1 MAANKTT
8 INAFESQLAIALK
21 QASITAAAT
30 VIQNNPEMTLEDFYS
45 IMRPQGVT
53 ESITLG
59 ELLSALSGE
68 EVVVTAPLRTAQV
81 RQAARSATVSKAA
94 PAATSPAKPR
104 KPAKVPEVNCMT
116 KAGQEAYHRSILEY
130 LTAVDDWVRSPDI
143 TTYCGGDKSQIGT
156 AMRKHLIPSGLV
168 KNKGK
173 TYGRHFAIT
182 SKGKRKAAS
191 GSAVTASRA
200 APTNLGR
207 TKTKRKRASVNGI
220 GDSSRTIES
229 RDAYR
234 AGIMKF
240 LHGSKWRA
248 GPEISAAC
256 GGAPS
261 RRKLALKHLIEEGV
275 VESNGKA
282 TGAVRFRLARK

>member
-1 MAANKTT
+1 MAAKKST
-8 INAFESQLAIALK
+8 INAFESELAIALRS
-21 QASITAAAT
+21 AAITAAAN
-30 VIQNNPEMTLEDFYS
+30 VIQSNPDMTLEDFYAV
-45 IMRPQGVT
+45 IKPQGMTETVT
-53 ESITLG
+53 LAQ
-59 ELLSALSGE
+59 LMAAVSGE
-68 EVVVTAPLRTAQV
+68 EIVVTA
-81 RQAARSATVSKAA
+81 AA
-94 PAATSPAKPR
+94 PPPRSTPRATAAPTGPKKVR
-104 KPAKVPEVNCMT
+104 KPAKLPVINCMT
-116 KAGQEAYHRSILEY
+116 AAGQEAYHRSILEY
-130 LTAVDDWVRSPDI
+130 LASVDDWVRSPDI
-143 TTYCGGDKSQIGT
+143 TAYCGGDKSQIGT

-173 TYGRHFAIT
+173 TYGLHFAIT

-200 APTNLGR
+200 APTDLGR
-207 TKTKRKRASVNGI
+207 TKTKKKRTSVNGI
-220 GDSSRTIES
+220 GDSSRTIEA

-234 AGIMKF
+234 AGILKF

-256 GGAPS
+256 GGAPA

-282 TGAVRFRLARK
+282 TGAVRFRLARA

>member
-116 KAGQEAYHRSILEY
+116 KAGQEAYHRAILEY

-168 KNKGK
+168 KSKGK
-173 TYGRHFAIT
+173 TYGLHFAIT
-182 SKGKRKAAS
+182 SKGKRKAES
-191 GSAVTASRA
+191 GSAITSARA
-200 APTNLGR
+200 APT
-207 TKTKRKRASVNGI
+207 KSSSSKRRATANGI
-220 GDSSRTIES
+220 GKSSRTIEA

-234 AGIMKF
+234 AAILRF

-248 GPEISAAC
+248 GPEISATC

-282 TGAVRFRLARK
+282 TGAVRFRLARQ